1 MEIRNLKK
9 SDMTKVVKLHQYA
22 YGFWTD
28 KDVSEQ
34 DYEYMVPEDIIGLFD
49 NDELMSVLT
58 IMKVKQ
64 AIRGVLKGMGGISM
78 VGTYPE
84 ARMKGYIRSLMQ
96 TAFLQ
101 MKEQGLSLSMLEPFR
116 ESFYAQFGYVPAHDK
131 FRITAPLDG
140 LRTVSDSVIG
150 EDWEFKR
157 VAGSDAK
164 GDYLAFIQDHAPS
177 KHHGYAFNANIRDEE
192 WKQRNKNRLY
202 VFVKRQ
208 GKVEALARYQIKGYM
223 HFEEPGQL
231 IIEEMYWRN
240 LESQTALF
248 NFFGKHRDQVKQL
261 QIRAPYGID
270 FQHWFMDL
278 KDWIEIKVW
287 HPWMVRI
294 IDVKEALTGLPVPSE
309 RELTLKLTDA
319 QCGWNNSTYL
329 LQSESG
335 TLNVTTTKRV
345 PQIETTI
352 HGISALVYGTHSLE
366 ALEYAR
372 WIKGLTNQMREIL
385 KEWFPQLPLYNPYTY

>member
-1 MEIRNLKK
+1 MEIRNLTKE
-9 SDMTKVVKLHQYA
+9 DMTQVVKLHQYA

-34 DYEYMVPEDIIGLFD
+34 DYDYMIPEDIIGLFD
-49 NDELMSVLT
+49 NDELVSVLT

-84 ARMKGYIRSLMQ
+84 ARKKGYIRLLMQ
-96 TAFLQ
+96 SAFLQ
-101 MKEQGLSLSMLEPFR
+101 MKDQGLSVSMLEPFR

-140 LRTVSDSVIG
+140 LRLTPDIG
-150 EDWEFKR
+150 SGENWKFHR

-164 GDYLAFIQDHAPS
+164 DTYLAFIQDFAPQEY
-177 KHHGYAFNANIRDEE
+177 HGFAFNPTIRDQE
-192 WKQRNKNRLY
+192 WEYRNKNNLY

-208 GKVEALARYQIKGYM
+208 GKVEALARYKIKGYM

-231 IIEEMYWRN
+231 IIEEMYWQN
-240 LESQTALF
+240 VESQAALF
-248 NFFGKHRDQVKQL
+248 NFFSKHRDQVKQL
-261 QIRAPYGID
+261 KIKAPYGID
-270 FQHWFMDL
+270 FQNWFMDL

-294 IDVKEALTGLPVPSE
+294 IDVKEALIGLPAPSE
-309 RELTLKLTDA
+309 GELTLKLTDA
-319 QCGWNNSTYL
+319 QCGWNNGTYL
-329 LQSESG
+329 LQSDSG
-335 TLNVTTTKRV
+335 VLTITTTKRV
-345 PQIETTI
+345 PQIETTAQ
-352 HGISALVYGTHSLE
+352 GISALVYGTHPLE
-366 ALEYAR
+366 TLEYIR
-372 WIKGLTNQMREIL
+372 WIKGLTKRLREL
-385 KEWFPQLPLYNPYTY
+385 LQTWFPQLPLYNSYTY